1 MLKNYSNKNMF
12 FIILCILNLILFFR
26 LIYKYNTVIEGW
38 WSRGGDYASNGT
50 TMIFCSYW
58 NSACRNKR
66 ESDRKAA
73 EAAAAAEKIKLDQQT
88 QILAVQPYTLSPGS
102 SKTCGFYFK
111 TNTFDSLYSNNSTN
125 QYIESGIL
133 NNSYN
138 YCFNV
143 DANNTLYSIIN
154 IDAKSYTLKDTNYQ
168 VKFYVKKKGDFID
181 CFSDFINNCNAISSI
196 NYEVDSALKTITI
209 PLANNKCIINLKTYN
224 NVSDVSTIASNVT
237 SSNVEKVTYLKTVD
251 LTKKYTYGQLY
262 YTESSYYDCIV
273 MNA

>member
-38 WSRGGDYASNGT
+38 SLGGNYASNGT
-50 TMIFCSYW
+50 TMIFCSYSNW
-58 NSACRNKR
+58 YCRYDREEKR
-66 ESDRKAA
+66 K
-73 EAAAAAEKIKLDQQT
+73 EAAAAAKLKLDEQNNK
-88 QILAVQPYTLSPGS
+88 LAVQPYALSPGS

-138 YCFNV
+138 YCFNI
-143 DANNTLYSIIN
+143 DTNNTLYSIIN
-154 IDAKSYTLKDTNYQ
+154 IDTKSYTLKDTNYQ